1 MNKSKIS
8 IMDISRHCMK
18 KTDIGA
24 LMPPQL
30 QVEFIN
36 REPLGSW
43 WNMPL
48 PGIHWRLYRH
58 SAPGAALILPDGT
71 RRELLPGFLY
81 LIPPY
86 RKIEGRCEG
95 SPEQLFIHFILNSC
109 FVPPEVSLLS
119 VEADR
124 TFEELAVKLEK
135 LLESGE
141 SGARAQLLAI
151 SIVSLALN
159 RLPPGVLRFAEGDS
173 RISRACRDLR
183 ENPGYPWSNSELAE
197 RYGLSAD
204 AFTRRFREI
213 VGITPYHY
221 LQTIRYAQA
230 AQLLESTDLSIG
242 EISERIGV
250 NDPFHF
256 SREFKRFHE
265 RSPSRYRAERQKK

>member
-1 MNKSKIS
+1 MNITSHS
-8 IMDISRHCMK
+8 MK
-18 KTDIGA
+18 KTDIAGFA
-24 LMPPQL
+24 PPQL
-30 QVEFIN
+30 QIEFID
-36 REPLGSW
+36 RKMLGRW

-58 SAPGAALILPDGT
+58 SAPGAALVLPDGT
-71 RRELLPGFLY
+71 AYEMLPGFLY

-86 RKIEGRCEG
+86 RRIDARCEG
-95 SPEQLFIHFILNSC
+95 SPEQLFIHFLLNSC
-109 FVPPEVSLLS
+109 FVPPDVYVLP
-119 VEADR
+119 VVMDR
-124 TFEELAVKLEK
+124 TFEELTGKLEI
-135 LLESGE
+135 LLTEETADS
-141 SGARAQLLAI
+141 RAQLLAI

-159 RLPPGVLRFAEGDS
+159 RLPPGILHFAESDS

-183 ENPGYPWSNSELAE
+183 ENPGYSWSNSELAE

-204 AFTRRFREI
+204 AFARRFREI
-213 VGITPYHY
+213 VGITPYRY
-221 LQTIRYAQA
+221 LQTIRYALA

-265 RSPSRYRAERQKK
+265 RSPSLYRAERQKK

>member
-1 MNKSKIS
+1 MNITSHS
-8 IMDISRHCMK
+8 MK
-18 KTDIGA
+18 KTDIQGFA
-24 LMPPQL
+24 PPQL
-30 QVEFIN
+30 QIEFID
-36 REPLGSW
+36 RETLGGWWSW
-43 WNMPL
+43 PL

-58 SAPGAALILPDGT
+58 SAPGATLILPDGIV
-71 RRELLPGFLY
+71 REMLPGFLY

-86 RKIEGRCEG
+86 RRIDTQCVGN
-95 SPEQLFIHFILNSC
+95 PEQLFIHFILNSC
-109 FVPPEVSLLS
+109 FVPPEVSVLQ
-119 VEADR
+119 VAVDR
-124 TFEELAVKLEK
+124 TFEELTGELDA
-135 LLESGE
+135 LLKRENPSESK
-141 SGARAQLLAI
+141 AQLLAI

-183 ENPGYPWSNSELAE
+183 ENPGYSWSNSELAE

-204 AFTRRFREI
+204 AFARRFRQI

-221 LQTIRYAQA
+221 LQTIRYALA

-242 EISERIGV
+242 EICARIGV

-265 RSPSRYRAERQKK
+265 RSPSLYRAERQKK